1 MEMTIAEQI
10 RTYVKALQPVDLA
23 TLVSAMGLP
32 HQKVKENITPML
44 KRGHMLLDDGRYALG
59 KPVQKIA
66 GSGKYSRINR
76 ASGNYSKQAANA
88 EVAQAMNHK
97 AIGIPGGVV
106 SMATYPD
113 TAAFIAA
120 HPERY
125 QVLGNGDVS
134 KGSRFERIAVPT

>member
-1 MEMTIAEQI
+1 MTIAEQI
-10 RTYVKALQPVDLA
+10 RTYVKALQPVDMP
-23 TLVSAMGLP
+23 TLVSATGLS
-32 HQKVKENITPML
+32 HDQVKGNIHPMV
-44 KRGHMLLDDGRYALG
+44 KRGHLVKEDGKYSLG
-59 KPVQKIA
+59 RPIQKIA
-66 GSGKYSRINR
+66 GSGKYSRINS

-88 EVAQAMNHK
+88 EVAQAMNNK

-134 KGSRFERIAVPT
+134 KGSRFERIVGSP